1 MSDRSATLASMGF
14 NADVGSETAHTEAMG
29 TRKKSVGSRC
39 SLTCRKR
46 SPRKREDDLQPD
58 MEHQGGSRDSYPL
71 NATSLN
77 PSLPYHEEEAA
88 TVIATMTAPL
98 MKKLLLSADIDVY
111 EQQEQSDCY
120 CCADYGRRIR
130 RIINCC
136 CCSVFSRTI
145 G

>member
-58 MEHQGGSRDSYPL
+58 MEHQGGSRDISPL
-71 NATSLN
+71 NAQ
-77 PSLPYHEEEAA
+77 A
-88 TVIATMTAPL
+88 VIPHCPTTKKKPPQFRNYDGST
-98 MKKLLLSADIDVY
+98 MKKLLLSADIYVN
-111 EQQEQSDCY
+111 EKQEQSDCY
-120 CCADYGRRIR
+120 RCADYGRRIGR
-130 RIINCC
+130 VINCC
-136 CCSVFSRTI
+136 CGRVFCRTF